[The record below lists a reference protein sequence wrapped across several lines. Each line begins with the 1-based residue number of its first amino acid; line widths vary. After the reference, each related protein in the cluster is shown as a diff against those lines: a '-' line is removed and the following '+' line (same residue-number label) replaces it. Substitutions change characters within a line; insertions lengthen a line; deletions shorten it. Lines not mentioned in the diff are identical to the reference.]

1 MIVTDPGPTT
11 KAPVPPGTFEP
22 PVVDGSARATMGVGS
37 SGRAAALIRDVIL
50 GGQDGLVNVLGLVL
64 GMAVATGDSRVVITA
79 GLAAMLA
86 ESIAM
91 AGVAYTS
98 SGAERGLAIRAGR
111 SIGIGAASRHAE
123 RRTAALRSLAEGG
136 ARADTVA
143 AVAAAFDDEG
153 RAWASELRGA
163 QATMAPVRETR
174 PIRAAAVV
182 GLSTLL
188 GSTVPLL
195 PFVLLP
201 MSVAPF
207 AALAGAVIVL
217 FVAGVERARVSGGRP
232 LRAGLELVAI
242 GVVSAFAGYL
252 IGQVLRAPVA

>member
-1 MIVTDPGPTT
+1 MLAPPTDPP
-11 KAPVPPGTFEP
+11 ARLPVADEADVTAAVAG
-22 PVVDGSARATMGVGS
+22 
-37 SGRAAALIRDVIL
+37 SGRAAALVRDVIL

-98 SGAERGLAIRAGR
+98 SGAERGLVIRVSR
-111 SIGIGAASRHAE
+111 SIGIGATSRHAE

-153 RAWASELRGA
+153 RAWANELRSA
-163 QATMAPVRETR
+163 QSAMAPVRETR

-188 GSTVPLL
+188 GSMVPLL

-201 MSVAPF
+201 MSVAPL
-207 AALAGAVIVL
+207 AALVGAVIVL
-217 FVAGVERARVSGGRP
+217 FAAGVERARVSGGRP

-252 IGQVLRAPVA
+252 IGRILRAPVA